1 MSNAIHT
8 VPLADAPWSGGHRPA
23 EVRDLGVPVR
33 QALDR
38 TVFRSPG
45 TTRVLSCR
53 EAWLLGA
60 FALVLHGAVLHWL
73 S

>member
-45 TTRVLSCR
+45 NS
-53 EAWLLGA
+53 
-60 FALVLHGAVLHWL
+60 
-73 S
+73 